1 MLFVP
6 YKSVAAALIL
16 AIIFGPLGLFYASFV
31 GGIVMTLLSI
41 AAIGTM
47 ASMHSPL
54 PMATMYLVSM
64 IWAMASVRWYNYR
77 LLKIAV
83 EGRIHQRQ
91 PFWRKKG

>member
-1 MLFVP
+1 MSFVP

-16 AIIFGPLGLFYASFV
+16 TIIFGPLGLFYASFI
-31 GGIVMTLLSI
+31 GGILMTFLSI

-47 ASMHSPL
+47 TSMHSPL

-77 LLKIAV
+77 LLKIAI
-83 EGRIHQRQ
+83 EGRMYEQQ
-91 PFWRKKG
+91 PFWRRKG